1 MGTTINTTE
10 IAYQLKQTYGKEI
23 TDLFA
28 RHTMTYNEFDK
39 SDRKASVRPGGS
51 GYYFPLRQGDVEGVG
66 ARWQGALLPEPLSG
80 DGVQGTITPKQI
92 YAVIRME
99 GLAMEAGNGDW
110 EAFVNVQSDAVKN
123 AYNSLVS
130 DLNRQCHGDG
140 FGLLGTLSA
149 VSDTLSTT
157 ATWTGTFDNDRGTR
171 YMKKGMICDF
181 YNSTA
186 IDQSAS
192 SIRIASINPITKV
205 VTFEAGADLY
215 KAKHPL
221 TAAQSYSNSAA
232 TVASGSFLVRY
243 GARAAT
249 HATSNT
255 AYELNGLNA
264 CYDDGTLIA
273 TFEGVVVASDPE
285 FKANIL
291 SNSAVNREL
300 SIDLMLAAM
309 DMGYAR
315 SGVRA
320 DIMRMGLG
328 QRRKYF
334 ALLAPDIRF
343 APAELKGGYEKLAFS
358 QDASVTITVDPV
370 TQPNRIYFEPKGA
383 IKKYELTP
391 IGWGGFDANKM
402 HWRDGYDQAS
412 MFLRVYTQLGVE
424 NRPSLTL
431 LDDLTEPGSTAF

>member
-39 SDRKASVRPGGS
+39 SDRKASVRPAGA
-51 GYYFPLRQGDVEGVG
+51 GYYFSLRQGDVEGVG

-80 DGVQGTITPKQI
+80 DGVQGIITPKQT

-99 GLAMEAGNGDW
+99 GLAMEAGNSDIN
-110 EAFVNVQSDAVKN
+110 AFVTVQSDAVKN
-123 AYNSLVS
+123 AYNSLIN

-149 VSDTLSTT
+149 EATLATGTTWT
-157 ATWTGTFDNDRGTR
+157 ATFNNDRGTR

-181 YNSTA
+181 YNGAA
-186 IDQSAS
+186 IDQGAS
-192 SIRIASINPITKV
+192 SVRISSINPITKV
-205 VTFEAGADLY
+205 VTFEAGADAY
-215 KAKHPL
+215 RAYHPL
-221 TAAQSYSNSAA
+221 TTAQGYSNAA
-232 TVASGSFLVRY
+232 EAIVSGSFLVRY

-273 TFEGVVVASDPE
+273 AFEGVTVTSDPE

-291 SNSAVNREL
+291 GNSSVKREL

-309 DMGYAR
+309 DMTQAR
-315 SGVRA
+315 SGIRA

-334 ALLAPDIRF
+334 ALLSPDIRF
-343 APAELKGGYEKLAFS
+343 APQVLKGGYEKLAFS

-370 TQPNRIYFEPKGA
+370 TQPNRIYFEPRGA
-383 IKKYELTP
+383 IKKYEITP
-391 IGWGGFDANKM
+391 IGWGGFDSNKM
-402 HWRDGYDQAS
+402 HWRQDYDQS
-412 MFLRVYTQLGVE
+412 TCFLRCYTQLGVE

>member
-1 MGTTINTTE
+1 MGTTGTAE
-10 IAYQLKQTYGKEI
+10 ILYQFKQVYGEVI
-23 TDLFA
+23 TNLFA
-28 RHTMTYNEFDK
+28 NHVMTYNEFDK
-39 SDRKASVRPGGS
+39 SDRRATRKPGGA
-51 GYYFPLRQGDVEGVG
+51 GYYFPVRQGDVQGVG
-66 ARWQGALLPEPLSG
+66 GRGQGQYLPEPLPG
-80 DGVQGTITPKQI
+80 DGTQGVISPKQI
-92 YAVIRME
+92 YAQVRIE
-99 GLAMEAGNGDW
+99 GIALEAGYGG
-110 EAFVNVQSDAVKN
+110 EASFVDALTDLTKD
-123 AYNSLVS
+123 AYSSLIA

-140 FGLLGTLSA
+140 YGLLGTLSA
-149 VSDTLSTT
+149 TSDTLSTT
-157 ATWTGTFDNDRGTR
+157 TTWTGTFNNDRGTR

-181 YNSTA
+181 YNGTA

-192 SIRIASINPITKV
+192 SIRILSINPVTKV

-215 KAKHPL
+215 RAKHPL
-221 TAAQSYSNSAA
+221 TAAQSYGNSAA

-249 HATSNT
+249 HATTNT
-255 AYELNGLNA
+255 TYELSGLNA
-264 CYDDGTLIA
+264 CYDDGTLLA
-273 TFEGVVVASDPE
+273 TFEGITIASDPE

-291 SNSAVNREL
+291 GNSGVNREL
-300 SIDLMLAAM
+300 SVDLMLAAM
-309 DMGYAR
+309 DMSQAR
-315 SGVRA
+315 SGERV

-343 APAELKGGYEKLAFS
+343 VPQELKGGYEKLTFS

-391 IGWGGFDANKM
+391 IGWGGFDDNKM
-402 HWRDGYDQAS
+402 HWRQDYDQAG
-412 MFLRVYTQLGVE
+412 MYLRTYTQLGVE

-431 LDDLTEPGSTAF
+431 LDDLVEPASTAF